1 MSERNDFNQKV
12 ISEFR
17 TNEGKVGGQ
26 MKGVPLLLLTTTG
39 AQTGKPFTKPL
50 AYTKDGDRIVVIAS
64 FAGSLHHPAWYVN
77 LVKNPVVTIEIGS
90 ERFQARAT
98 AISGAQRQRLFDAQA
113 KLLPVFNDYQKKTSR
128 EIPVVVLER
137 MS

>member
-50 AYTKDGDRIVVIAS
+50 AYTKDGDRIVVSCVVRRVAAPS
-64 FAGSLHHPAWYVN
+64 R
-77 LVKNPVVTIEIGS
+77 LVRQSSQESGGDDGDR
-90 ERFQARAT
+90 EREVPGARNHDKRRAAAAT
-98 AISGAQRQRLFDAQA
+98 F
-113 KLLPVFNDYQKKTSR
+113 
-128 EIPVVVLER
+128 
-137 MS
+137 

>member
-1 MSERNDFNQKV
+1 MSERNDFNQEV

-17 TNEGKVGGQ
+17 TNEGRVGGQ

-50 AYTKDGDRIVVIAS
+50 AYTKDGNRIVVIAS
-64 FAGSLHHPAWYVN
+64 FAGSPHHPAWYVN

-90 ERFQARAT
+90 ERFHARNRDKRRAAAAT
-98 AISGAQRQRLFDAQA
+98 F
-113 KLLPVFNDYQKKTSR
+113 
-128 EIPVVVLER
+128 
-137 MS
+137 